1 MEFDL
6 AVTIR
11 RPPAVVFALLLDV
24 GDYGDRSPSALV
36 PVMEKAPPGPTGPGT
51 LWHEVVRLGPGMRMT
66 IWSEVQEVVPDRL
79 LRERYWASWM
89 TGTLLYT
96 LETAAEGTRLRLRKT
111 LRPKG
116 LLRLFDRPIA
126 SMLGPRELWRLEGIR
141 DLLEASPPVP
151 GAAARPGTR
160 SNPGAA
166 TIRSP

>member
-11 RPPAVVFALLLDV
+11 RAPAVAFALLLDV

-36 PVMEKAPPGPTGPGT
+36 PIMEKTPTGPTRPGT

-79 LRERYWASWM
+79 LRESYWASWM

-96 LETAAEGTRLRLRKT
+96 LEPTADGTRLRLQKA
-111 LRPKG
+111 LWPKG
-116 LLRLFDRPIA
+116 PLRLFDRSIA
-126 SMLGPRELWRLEGIR
+126 RMLGPKELWRLEAIR

-160 SNPGAA
+160 SNPGATRIPA
-166 TIRSP
+166 P